1 MGRIGV
7 RLLVVLIVGAAAL
20 LFSMGGAIL
29 AAPVTV
35 PVVTYAITR
44 DELTRG
50 WRIAGG
56 LILALTLA
64 QCAWAVGFFVLDET
78 HLAVWL
84 YPVVVLAICAAV
96 GISLLFRHMGRHG

>member
-7 RLLVVLIVGAAAL
+7 WLLRVLIVGAAAS

-35 PVVTYAITR
+35 PVLTYAITR
-44 DELTRG
+44 DEIARG
-50 WRIAGG
+50 WRITGG

-84 YPVVVLAICAAV
+84 YPVIVLAICAAI
-96 GISLLFRHMGRHG
+96 GIALIFRHMGRHR